1 MGAKLLY
8 PGGRVQH
15 VGVLLGMGG
24 VAGHFGAGVN
34 EDDHGWMSRNVLP
47 HDVSAVTGACMMIER
62 DKFDA
67 VGGFDEIDLPVEL
80 NDVDLCLRLA
90 ARGWRTIC
98 NHADDFPSIDSRRAA
113 AAARFVCSASTRPS
127 AARFTNAGA
136 PSFATIRISIRGCL
150 FTRIAKL
157 YRDVGRLR
165 RGPRPA

>member
-1 MGAKLLY
+1 LY

-34 EDDHGWMSRNVLP
+34 EDDRGWMSRNVLP

-98 NHADDFPSIDSRRAA
+98 HTQTILIHRQSASRGGGALRLQRVYETERRAFYERWRA
-113 AAARFVCSASTRPS
+113 V
-127 AARFTNAGA
+127 
-136 PSFATIRISIRGCL
+136 IRDDPHFHPGLS
-150 FTRIAKL
+150 L
-157 YRDVGRLR
+157 YSNSEAL
-165 RGPRPA
+165 P